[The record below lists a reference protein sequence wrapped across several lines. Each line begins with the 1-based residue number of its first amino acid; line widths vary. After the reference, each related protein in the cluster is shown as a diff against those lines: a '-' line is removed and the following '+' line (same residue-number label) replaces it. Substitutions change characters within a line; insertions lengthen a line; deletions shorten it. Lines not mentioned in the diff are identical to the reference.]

1 MAINVIKGNGVKN
14 KLTGALLDDIIL
26 GWGVSQAAGGA
37 VVDLNIA
44 FNETLTGGSGSDTL
58 YGGGGVDVLNGDAGA
73 DSLYG
78 GSGNDKLFG
87 GDGGDGLYG
96 GADND
101 SLDGGA
107 GADSLAGEAGTDTL
121 LGGLGNDTMNGGL
134 GNDTMDG
141 GGGTNDV
148 AVFNATAEQ
157 MSFAWSSFGGRL
169 TVTSPDGVDVVT
181 NTEWLQFNATDDVMP
196 EPYTVSI
203 NGVVARNDAGTAT
216 GDQLSL
222 TAAQLLANDTSLKY
236 GSGLSVL
243 AALNGYVGTTT
254 EGVDVFLDGD
264 GNLYFGPGD
273 YDLLPLG
280 ETLQTSFTYA
290 AINGLGYQDSARV
303 DLTITGVLAR
313 DIFNAGPGVDTFVY
327 DSLGLSPE
335 ASMDLING
343 FDVAE
348 DVLDFRGDFALLGH
362 FPWTVWN
369 VGSFA
374 SYAELVV
381 AVQGSLDFDR
391 FPVVGTVGGSTFVF
405 VDDTHN
411 DSWQVTDTVIELA
424 GVAAGTLTNANFI
437 FP

>member
-26 GWGVSQAAGGA
+26 GWGVSQAAGGTI
-37 VVDLNIA
+37 VDLNIA

-73 DSLYG
+73 DSLHG

-107 GADSLAGEAGTDTL
+107 GADSLAGEAGNDTL

-157 MSFAWSSFGGRL
+157 MSFAWSAYGGRL
-169 TVTSPDGVDVVT
+169 TVTSPDGIDVVT
-181 NTEWLQFNATDDVMP
+181 NTEWLRLNETGEPGTQDVH
-196 EPYTVSI
+196 TT
-203 NGVVARNDAGTAT
+203 GVLARNDTGSAT
-216 GDQLSL
+216 GDVLAL
-222 TAAQLLANDTSLKY
+222 TAAQLLANDVSLKY
-236 GSGLSVL
+236 GAALSVVTEPS
-243 AALNGYVGTTT
+243 GYVGTTT
-254 EGVDVFLDGD
+254 EGVDVFLDVNGS
-264 GNLYFGPGD
+264 LYFGPGD
-273 YDLLPLG
+273 YDILPLG

-290 AINGLGYQDSARV
+290 VTNGLGYQDSARV
-303 DLTITGVLAR
+303 DLTITGVYELPV
-313 DIFNAGPGVDTFVY
+313 IYPY
-327 DSLGLSPE
+327 PELGLSPE
-335 ASMDLING
+335 GDMDVING
-343 FDVAE
+343 FNTSKDL
-348 DVLDFRGDFALLGH
+348 LDFNYAPWDNLEH
-362 FPWTVWN
+362 SPWTVYD
-369 VGSFA
+369 VGSFD

-381 AVQGSLDFDR
+381 AVEASLDDDD

-405 VDDTHN
+405 VDDGHN
-411 DSWQVTDTVIELA
+411 QIWNATDTVIELV

-437 FP
+437 YPGAMIP